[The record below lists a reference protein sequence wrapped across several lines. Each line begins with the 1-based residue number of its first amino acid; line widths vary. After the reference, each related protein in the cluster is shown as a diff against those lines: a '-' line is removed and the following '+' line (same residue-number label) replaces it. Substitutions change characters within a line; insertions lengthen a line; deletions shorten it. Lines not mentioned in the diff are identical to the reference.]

1 MTGEKP
7 PKSKHPP
14 FDDPESRSE
23 SELNYPYK
31 SEEERLEAE
40 ELLGTYKLR
49 HSRQHRERLDQ
60 RLAANQL
67 EIPSHLPEW
76 HKAWIRNRQKELKR
90 KK

>member
-1 MTGEKP
+1 MTEEKT
-7 PKSKHPP
+7 PKSKNPT

-40 ELLGTYKLR
+40 GLLGKYLLR
-49 HSRQHRERLDQ
+49 HSRQRRERLDRQ
-60 RLAANQL
+60 LAENNL